1 MKRRRKKQN
10 IQKSYV
16 CKIFGLIVA
25 ITVIAVSGGVLLK
38 RTITESPED
47 TLVEYMN
54 HIEKKEYEVMYTM
67 IDSDEKVYLTKEEY
81 IQRNSKI
88 YEGIE
93 VSDIKISRIAVKEK
107 KADTVTLS
115 YETSCNT
122 IAGTIQFDNMAELKK
137 TKQGYKL
144 VWQDSLIFPDLKSDD
159 KISVTTSKA
168 ERGEILDR
176 DGKMLAG
183 KGVATSVGI
192 IPGKLE
198 DRNVSIEK
206 IAELLEIDVET
217 INNKLTAK
225 WVKEDS
231 FVPIETIPK
240 VEEIDLMKIQ
250 PEEKTLEEQDCQN
263 KLLEIPGVML
273 SDVEVRTYELGEA
286 AAHLIGYVQS
296 VTAEDL
302 ENHPGEGYSAES
314 VIGRSGVEKLYEKQ
328 LKGKDGCDIKILD
341 SDGEVKE
348 VLASIFKED
357 GMDIRLTI
365 DSDLQK
371 SLYEQFKEDPGCSV
385 AMNPYTGEVLALVS
399 TPSYDNNE
407 FIRGLSSEKWTSLN
421 EDEKKPLYNR
431 FRQVWCPGSTFKPV
445 VAGIGLKT
453 GSIDSKEDFGNAG
466 LAWQKDSSW
475 GSYQVTTLHEYEPV
489 IMKNAIIYSDNIY
502 FAKAALKIGSE
513 NFMNTLN
520 EIGFNQNMPF
530 EIAMQEST
538 YSNTDKIE
546 TEIQLADSGYGQG
559 QILVNPLHLASIYTS
574 FLNEG
579 NMIKPYLKYKE
590 EASGETW
597 IENAFSKENV
607 EEIMQGVEGVVNDP
621 EGTGYAAHRDD
632 ILLAGKTGTAELKA
646 TKEDTSGKEI
656 GWFSVFTAD
665 KSVDKPILLISMV
678 ENVKG
683 IGGSGYVVKKDATV
697 LEEYPPPG
705 FDGAPGETGFRVQ
718 PLDKTCR
725 ELNRKYVMPLGY
737 ALNNLLITNWDNQ
750 NYTELDFYDL
760 YEKMYYM
767 KYGKQVPYEANYG
780 GVEYEVPEDE
790 FEEVIKTYLPFSNT
804 EIEKG
809 TFYNS
814 DNRTFRYRPRGLYD
828 CEFPYEPYPEVIS
841 YEKLQD
847 GTLKLTIEAV
857 WEIRMLDQAITSE
870 LMIKPMEDGSFQYL
884 SNKVIKSDQNANAGW
899 YMPRLTEEEWEENY
913 SNN

>member
-1 MKRRRKKQN
+1 MKKRRKKQSTK
-10 IQKSYV
+10 KSYA
-16 CKIFGLIVA
+16 CRILGLIMA
-25 ITVIAVSGGVLLK
+25 ITVIAIWGGVLLK
-38 RTITESPED
+38 RSIMESPED

-93 VSDIKISRIAVKEK
+93 VSDIKISHIAVKEK

-144 VWQDSLIFPDLKSDD
+144 VWQDSLIFPDLESDD

-263 KLLEIPGVML
+263 KFLEIPGVML

-314 VIGRSGVEKLYEKQ
+314 VIGRSGLEKLYEKQ

-407 FIRGLSSEKWTSLN
+407 FIPVSYTHLTLPTNSL
-421 EDEKKPLYNR
+421 
-431 FRQVWCPGSTFKPV
+431 V
-445 VAGIGLKT
+445 
-453 GSIDSKEDFGNAG
+453 
-466 LAWQKDSSW
+466 
-475 GSYQVTTLHEYEPV
+475 
-489 IMKNAIIYSDNIY
+489 
-502 FAKAALKIGSE
+502 
-513 NFMNTLN
+513 
-520 EIGFNQNMPF
+520 
-530 EIAMQEST
+530 
-538 YSNTDKIE
+538 
-546 TEIQLADSGYGQG
+546 
-559 QILVNPLHLASIYTS
+559 
-574 FLNEG
+574 
-579 NMIKPYLKYKE
+579 
-590 EASGETW
+590 
-597 IENAFSKENV
+597 
-607 EEIMQGVEGVVNDP
+607 
-621 EGTGYAAHRDD
+621 
-632 ILLAGKTGTAELKA
+632 
-646 TKEDTSGKEI
+646 
-656 GWFSVFTAD
+656 
-665 KSVDKPILLISMV
+665 
-678 ENVKG
+678 
-683 IGGSGYVVKKDATV
+683 
-697 LEEYPPPG
+697 
-705 FDGAPGETGFRVQ
+705 
-718 PLDKTCR
+718 
-725 ELNRKYVMPLGY
+725 
-737 ALNNLLITNWDNQ
+737 
-750 NYTELDFYDL
+750 
-760 YEKMYYM
+760 
-767 KYGKQVPYEANYG
+767 
-780 GVEYEVPEDE
+780 
-790 FEEVIKTYLPFSNT
+790 
-804 EIEKG
+804 
-809 TFYNS
+809 
-814 DNRTFRYRPRGLYD
+814 
-828 CEFPYEPYPEVIS
+828 
-841 YEKLQD
+841 
-847 GTLKLTIEAV
+847 
-857 WEIRMLDQAITSE
+857 
-870 LMIKPMEDGSFQYL
+870 
-884 SNKVIKSDQNANAGW
+884 
-899 YMPRLTEEEWEENY
+899 
-913 SNN
+913 

>member
-1 MKRRRKKQN
+1 
-10 IQKSYV
+10 
-16 CKIFGLIVA
+16 
-25 ITVIAVSGGVLLK
+25 
-38 RTITESPED
+38 
-47 TLVEYMN
+47 MN

-93 VSDIKISRIAVKEK
+93 VSDIKISHIAVKEK

-144 VWQDSLIFPDLKSDD
+144 VWQDSLIFPDLESDD

-453 GSIDSKEDFGNAG
+453 ESIDPKEDFGNEG

-502 FAKAALKIGSE
+502 FAKAALKIGYEEMESSL
-513 NFMNTLN
+513 TQL
-520 EIGFNQNMPF
+520 GFNAELPF
-530 EIAMQEST
+530 EIKMAKSQ
-538 YSNTDKIE
+538 YSNSESIE

-559 QILVNPLHLASIYTS
+559 QVLVNPVHLACIYS
-574 FLNEG
+574 AFCNEG
-579 NMIKPYLKYKE
+579 NVIKPYLVYQN
-590 EASGETW
+590 EATAEYW
-597 IENAFSKENV
+597 IPGAFSNETASRV
-607 EEIMQGVEGVVNDP
+607 LEGTKKVVNDSN
-621 EGTGYAAHRDD
+621 GTGYAAHRDD
-632 ILLAGKTGTAELKA
+632 ILLAGKTGTAEIKA
-646 TKEDTSGKEI
+646 SKDDISGTELGWFAIFTAEDTVER
-656 GWFSVFTAD
+656 
-665 KSVDKPILLISMV
+665 PILIISMV
-678 ENVKG
+678 EDVKG
-683 IGGSGYVVKKDATV
+683 RGGSGYVVKKDGLV
-697 LEEYPPPG
+697 LEE
-705 FDGAPGETGFRVQ
+705 
-718 PLDKTCR
+718 
-725 ELNRKYVMPLGY
+725 
-737 ALNNLLITNWDNQ
+737 W
-750 NYTELDFYDL
+750 
-760 YEKMYYM
+760 
-767 KYGKQVPYEANYG
+767 
-780 GVEYEVPEDE
+780 
-790 FEEVIKTYLPFSNT
+790 FS
-804 EIEKG
+804 
-809 TFYNS
+809 
-814 DNRTFRYRPRGLYD
+814 
-828 CEFPYEPYPEVIS
+828 
-841 YEKLQD
+841 
-847 GTLKLTIEAV
+847 
-857 WEIRMLDQAITSE
+857 
-870 LMIKPMEDGSFQYL
+870 
-884 SNKVIKSDQNANAGW
+884 SN
-899 YMPRLTEEEWEENY
+899 
-913 SNN
+913 

>member
-1 MKRRRKKQN
+1 MKKRRKKQSTK
-10 IQKSYV
+10 KSYT
-16 CKIFGLIVA
+16 CRILRLIMA
-25 ITVIAVSGGVLLK
+25 ITVIAILGGVLLK

-47 TLVEYMN
+47 TLMEYMN

-67 IDSDEKVYLTKEEY
+67 IDSDEKVYLTKKEY

-93 VSDIKISRIAVKEK
+93 VSDIKVSHIAVKEK

-144 VWQDSLIFPDLKSDD
+144 VWQDSLIFPDLESDD

-314 VIGRSGVEKLYEKQ
+314 VIGKSGVEKLYEKQ

-357 GMDIRLTI
+357 GMDIRLTT

-371 SLYEQFKEDPGCSV
+371 SLYEQFKEDPG
-385 AMNPYTGEVLALVS
+385 
-399 TPSYDNNE
+399 
-407 FIRGLSSEKWTSLN
+407 
-421 EDEKKPLYNR
+421 
-431 FRQVWCPGSTFKPV
+431 CPGSTFKPV

-453 GSIDSKEDFGNAG
+453 GSIDSKEDFGNEG

-621 EGTGYAAHRDD
+621 EGTGYAEHRDD

-697 LEEYPPPG
+697 LEEY
-705 FDGAPGETGFRVQ
+705 F
-718 PLDKTCR
+718 
-725 ELNRKYVMPLGY
+725 
-737 ALNNLLITNWDNQ
+737 
-750 NYTELDFYDL
+750 
-760 YEKMYYM
+760 EK
-767 KYGKQVPYEANYG
+767 
-780 GVEYEVPEDE
+780 
-790 FEEVIKTYLPFSNT
+790 
-804 EIEKG
+804 
-809 TFYNS
+809 
-814 DNRTFRYRPRGLYD
+814 
-828 CEFPYEPYPEVIS
+828 
-841 YEKLQD
+841 
-847 GTLKLTIEAV
+847 
-857 WEIRMLDQAITSE
+857 
-870 LMIKPMEDGSFQYL
+870 
-884 SNKVIKSDQNANAGW
+884 
-899 YMPRLTEEEWEENY
+899 
-913 SNN
+913 

>member
-1 MKRRRKKQN
+1 MRKLLN
-10 IQKSYV
+10 TLYVTSENSYLALD
-16 CKIFGLIVA
+16 G
-25 ITVIAVSGGVLLK
+25 
-38 RTITESPED
+38 EN
-47 TLVEYMN
+47 LVVYD
-54 HIEKKEYEVMYTM
+54 EKKELGRLPLHNLDGIVSFGYRGTSPALMGACAERNISLCYLTPQGKFLARVTGKVQGNVLLREQQYKSSK
-67 IDSDEKVYLTKEEY
+67 DDEISLTIAKNCIMGKVYNARWVLERAIRDHGMQIDVEGVKKASLHLKESLQY
-81 IQRNSKI
+81 IQNAESKDQLRGYEGEAASIYFGVFNELILQQKNSKI

-93 VSDIKISRIAVKEK
+93 VSDIKISHIAVKEK

-144 VWQDSLIFPDLKSDD
+144 VWQDSLIFPDLESDD

-302 ENHPGEGYSAES
+302 ENHPGEGYSVES

-453 GSIDSKEDFGNAG
+453 ESIDPKEDFGNEG

-538 YSNTDKIE
+538 YSTNTDKIE

-697 LEEYPPPG
+697 LEEY
-705 FDGAPGETGFRVQ
+705 F
-718 PLDKTCR
+718 
-725 ELNRKYVMPLGY
+725 
-737 ALNNLLITNWDNQ
+737 
-750 NYTELDFYDL
+750 
-760 YEKMYYM
+760 EK
-767 KYGKQVPYEANYG
+767 
-780 GVEYEVPEDE
+780 
-790 FEEVIKTYLPFSNT
+790 
-804 EIEKG
+804 
-809 TFYNS
+809 
-814 DNRTFRYRPRGLYD
+814 
-828 CEFPYEPYPEVIS
+828 
-841 YEKLQD
+841 
-847 GTLKLTIEAV
+847 
-857 WEIRMLDQAITSE
+857 
-870 LMIKPMEDGSFQYL
+870 
-884 SNKVIKSDQNANAGW
+884 
-899 YMPRLTEEEWEENY
+899 
-913 SNN
+913 

>member
-1 MKRRRKKQN
+1 MPTVEVLAEMQWNGMYVDINELEEYGNEIKGRLEILTQEIHELCGEEFNINSTKQLGEVLFEKLKLPVVKKTKSGYSTDMDVLEKLKEEHPVIERLLEYRQLMKLNSTYVEGMKQYINPKTHRIHSFFHQTITATGRISSTEPNLQN
-10 IQKSYV
+10 IPTRFELGKRLR
-16 CKIFGLIVA
+16 KIFKPSEGCLYIDADYSQIELRVLAHISKDKHMVQAFKNGEDIHKQAASKVFNIPLEEVTKEQRSSAKAVNFGIVYGISDFGLGEQLGISRKEAKKYIEQYLEEYSGIKKFMDKIVEKA
-25 ITVIAVSGGVLLK
+25 
-38 RTITESPED
+38 
-47 TLVEYMN
+47 
-54 HIEKKEYEVMYTM
+54 KKEG
-67 IDSDEKVYLTKEEY
+67 Y

-93 VSDIKISRIAVKEK
+93 VSDIKISHIAVKEK

-144 VWQDSLIFPDLKSDD
+144 VWQDSLIFPDLESDD

-453 GSIDSKEDFGNAG
+453 GSIDPKEDFGNEG

-520 EIGFNQNMPF
+520 EIGFNQDMPF

-697 LEEYPPPG
+697 LDEY
-705 FDGAPGETGFRVQ
+705 
-718 PLDKTCR
+718 
-725 ELNRKYVMPLGY
+725 
-737 ALNNLLITNWDNQ
+737 
-750 NYTELDFYDL
+750 
-760 YEKMYYM
+760 
-767 KYGKQVPYEANYG
+767 
-780 GVEYEVPEDE
+780 
-790 FEEVIKTYLPFSNT
+790 FEE
-804 EIEKG
+804 
-809 TFYNS
+809 
-814 DNRTFRYRPRGLYD
+814 
-828 CEFPYEPYPEVIS
+828 
-841 YEKLQD
+841 
-847 GTLKLTIEAV
+847 
-857 WEIRMLDQAITSE
+857 
-870 LMIKPMEDGSFQYL
+870 
-884 SNKVIKSDQNANAGW
+884 
-899 YMPRLTEEEWEENY
+899 
-913 SNN
+913 

>member
-1 MKRRRKKQN
+1 MKKRRKKQSTK
-10 IQKSYV
+10 KSYT
-16 CKIFGLIVA
+16 CRILGLIMA
-25 ITVIAVSGGVLLK
+25 ITVIAIWGGVLLK
-38 RTITESPED
+38 RSITESPED

-67 IDSDEKVYLTKEEY
+67 IDSDEKAYLTKEEY

-93 VSDIKISRIAVKEK
+93 VSDIKISHIAVKEK

-144 VWQDSLIFPDLKSDD
+144 VWQDSLIFPDLESDD

-453 GSIDSKEDFGNAG
+453 ESIDPKEDFGNEG

-520 EIGFNQNMPF
+520 EIGFNQDMPF

-538 YSNTDKIE
+538 YSNADKIE

-697 LEEYPPPG
+697 LDEY
-705 FDGAPGETGFRVQ
+705 
-718 PLDKTCR
+718 
-725 ELNRKYVMPLGY
+725 
-737 ALNNLLITNWDNQ
+737 
-750 NYTELDFYDL
+750 
-760 YEKMYYM
+760 
-767 KYGKQVPYEANYG
+767 
-780 GVEYEVPEDE
+780 
-790 FEEVIKTYLPFSNT
+790 FEE
-804 EIEKG
+804 
-809 TFYNS
+809 
-814 DNRTFRYRPRGLYD
+814 
-828 CEFPYEPYPEVIS
+828 
-841 YEKLQD
+841 
-847 GTLKLTIEAV
+847 
-857 WEIRMLDQAITSE
+857 
-870 LMIKPMEDGSFQYL
+870 
-884 SNKVIKSDQNANAGW
+884 
-899 YMPRLTEEEWEENY
+899 
-913 SNN
+913 

>member
-10 IQKSYV
+10 IQKSHI

-47 TLVEYMN
+47 TLMEYMN

-93 VSDIKISRIAVKEK
+93 VSDIKISHIAVKEK

-144 VWQDSLIFPDLKSDD
+144 VWQDSLIFPDLDSDD

-198 DRNVSIEK
+198 DRNVSIKK

-431 FRQVWCPGSTFKPV
+431 FRQIWCPGSTFKPV

-453 GSIDSKEDFGNAG
+453 ESIDPKEDFGNEG

-502 FAKAALKIGSE
+502 FAKAALKIGE
-513 NFMNTLN
+513 NDMESSLTKL
-520 EIGFNQNMPF
+520 GFNDVLPF
-530 EIAMQEST
+530 DIKMAKSQF
-538 YSNTDKIE
+538 SNTEKIE
-546 TEIQLADSGYGQG
+546 KEVQLADSGYGQG
-559 QILVNPLHLASIYTS
+559 QILVNPLHMACMYSA
-574 FLNEG
+574 FCNEG
-579 NMIKPYLKYKE
+579 NMIKPYLTYKE
-590 EASGETW
+590 DAMPDVWIKEAFTKDVAQTVLEDT
-597 IENAFSKENV
+597 KEVIN
-607 EEIMQGVEGVVNDP
+607 NP
-621 EGTGYAAHRDD
+621 HGTGYAAHRTD
-632 ILLAGKTGTAELKA
+632 IILAGKTGTAEIKA
-646 TKEDTSGKEI
+646 SKDDTTGTEL
-656 GWFSVFTAD
+656 GWFSVFTTD
-665 KSVDKPILLISMV
+665 KNMERPIMIVSMV
-678 ENVKG
+678 EDVKG
-683 IGGSGYVVKKDATV
+683 RGGSGYVVKKDSQV
-697 LEEYPPPG
+697 LE
-705 FDGAPGETGFRVQ
+705 
-718 PLDKTCR
+718 K
-725 ELNRKYVMPLGY
+725 
-737 ALNNLLITNWDNQ
+737 W
-750 NYTELDFYDL
+750 
-760 YEKMYYM
+760 
-767 KYGKQVPYEANYG
+767 
-780 GVEYEVPEDE
+780 
-790 FEEVIKTYLPFSNT
+790 FSGN
-804 EIEKG
+804 
-809 TFYNS
+809 
-814 DNRTFRYRPRGLYD
+814 
-828 CEFPYEPYPEVIS
+828 
-841 YEKLQD
+841 
-847 GTLKLTIEAV
+847 
-857 WEIRMLDQAITSE
+857 
-870 LMIKPMEDGSFQYL
+870 
-884 SNKVIKSDQNANAGW
+884 
-899 YMPRLTEEEWEENY
+899 
-913 SNN
+913 